1 MRTTLLATIATG
13 ATGLAL
19 LGATATVSAASAPMG
34 VSVTVVRSCA
44 VGTQATPGTLTLACS
59 KGVSRVNLGNSTTS
73 DVRLLAPGSNALT
86 PSSGGSAPRESA
98 TPSQPL
104 VVTVNF

>member
-1 MRTTLLATIATG
+1 MRTTFLATIATL

-19 LGATATVSAASAPMG
+19 LGATATVSAASASMG

-44 VGTQATPGTLTLACS
+44 VGTQAVPGTLTLVCS
-59 KGVSRVNLGNSTTS
+59 NGVNRVNLGSSTTP

-86 PSSGGSAPRESA
+86 PSSGSSAPRESA
-98 TPSQPL
+98 TPTQPL